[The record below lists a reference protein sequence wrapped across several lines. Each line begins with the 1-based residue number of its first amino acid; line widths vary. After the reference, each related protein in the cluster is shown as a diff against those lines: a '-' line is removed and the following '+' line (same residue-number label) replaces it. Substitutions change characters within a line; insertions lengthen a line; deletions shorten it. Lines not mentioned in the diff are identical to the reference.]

1 MKVELD
7 IQSNKDCDD
16 ISISIYCDNDKMFE
30 STSKKQLQTV
40 SFELND
46 DPAKH
51 KITLIMSGKT
61 PKHTR
66 VDNQNK
72 IIDDVY
78 FSLERLEFEELDMR
92 TIFCQGHTCYK
103 HDFNSS
109 QAEFIDEFYGIMGCN
124 GAVEICFETPIF
136 LWLSQHID

>member
-1 MKVELD
+1 MKIELD
-7 IQSNKDCDD
+7 LQSNKDCDD
-16 ISISIYCDNDKMFE
+16 ISISIYCNNDKIFE
-30 STSKKQLQTV
+30 SKSKKQLQTV
-40 SFELND
+40 RFELPD

-51 KITLIMSGKT
+51 KIILTMSGKT
-61 PKHTR
+61 RKHTR
-66 VDNQNK
+66 VDNQNI

-124 GAVEICFETPIF
+124 GSVEICFETPIF
-136 LWLSQHID
+136 LWLSQYID